1 MTLKRASFTS
11 SLFIVSSFQLHIYH
25 PPPFSV
31 HLKGQFPL
39 PLSLFG
45 PFNRVPPEMLL
56 MLQSVVALKL
66 NAEAVLHLSS
76 PTTNSTRYSSL
87 PHEDAILFVV
97 STTGSFKE
105 FWRFLLQ
112 RNLGNSWLQRVRF
125 AVFGLGDSGYQKYN
139 FVTKKLDKRLL
150 DLGATTI
157 IEKGLGDDQHP
168 SWYGTLKR
176 LRNRASLKI
185 SGQQAQLIWTTSPFL
200 LKEEA
205 YHPARLLNL
214 NLFPETQIPCLSLP
228 SSLESDNWNAA
239 SYDSLK
245 NAEVMSP
252 LIIVSHCPHDGGLLF
267 FMGRSCINV

>member
-1 MTLKRASFTS
+1 
-11 SLFIVSSFQLHIYH
+11 
-25 PPPFSV
+25 
-31 HLKGQFPL
+31 
-39 PLSLFG
+39 
-45 PFNRVPPEMLL
+45 
-56 MLQSVVALKL
+56 MLQSVLAVKL
-66 NAEAVLHLSS
+66 NAGCPASIVSNDEFDS
-76 PTTNSTRYSSL
+76 SSL

-97 STTGSFKE
+97 STTGQGDSPDSFKE

-112 RNLGNSWLQRVRF
+112 RNLGNSWLQRVCF

-157 IEKGLGDDQHP
+157 IEKGLGDDEHP
-168 SWYGTLKR
+168 SWYGTAFFFGIRQVSFVWAKKDLIQPTGSQSRIQDKV
-176 LRNRASLKI
+176 
-185 SGQQAQLIWTTSPFL
+185 SGLIIHT
-200 LKEEA
+200 
-205 YHPARLLNL
+205 
-214 NLFPETQIPCLSLP
+214 LF
-228 SSLESDNWNAA
+228 WNAA

>member
-31 HLKGQFPL
+31 HLKERI
-39 PLSLFG
+39 S
-45 PFNRVPPEMLL
+45 RE
-56 MLQSVVALKL
+56 
-66 NAEAVLHLSS
+66 AERRGCPASIVSNDEFDS
-76 PTTNSTRYSSL
+76 SSL

-97 STTGSFKE
+97 STTGQGDSPDSFKE

-112 RNLGNSWLQRVRF
+112 RNLGNSWLQRVCF

-176 LRNRASLKI
+176 LRNRASLKN
-185 SGQQAQLIWTTSPFL
+185 SGQQAHLIWTTSPFL

-214 NLFPETQIPCLSLP
+214 NLLPETQIPCLSLP

>member
-1 MTLKRASFTS
+1 MLLK
-11 SLFIVSSFQLHIYH
+11 
-25 PPPFSV
+25 
-31 HLKGQFPL
+31 
-39 PLSLFG
+39 
-45 PFNRVPPEMLL
+45 PETLL
-56 MLQSVVALKL
+56 MLQSVLALKL

-76 PTTNSTRYSSL
+76 PTKNSTRYSSL

-97 STTGSFKE
+97 STTGQGDSPDSFKE

-168 SWYGTLKR
+168 SW
-176 LRNRASLKI
+176 
-185 SGQQAQLIWTTSPFL
+185 
-200 LKEEA
+200 
-205 YHPARLLNL
+205 
-214 NLFPETQIPCLSLP
+214 P

-267 FMGRSCINV
+267 FMGRNYINV

>member
-31 HLKGQFPL
+31 HLKERI
-39 PLSLFG
+39 S
-45 PFNRVPPEMLL
+45 RE
-56 MLQSVVALKL
+56 
-66 NAEAVLHLSS
+66 AERRGCPASIVSNDEFDS
-76 PTTNSTRYSSL
+76 SSL

-97 STTGSFKE
+97 STTGQGDSPDSFK
-105 FWRFLLQ
+105 
-112 RNLGNSWLQRVRF
+112 
-125 AVFGLGDSGYQKYN
+125 

-176 LRNRASLKI
+176 LRNRASLKN
-185 SGQQAQLIWTTSPFL
+185 SGQQAHLIWTTSPFL

-214 NLFPETQIPCLSLP
+214 NLLPETQIPCLSLP

>member
-1 MTLKRASFTS
+1 MLLQLLASPIIQRISLTPYLSPSPILCS
-11 SLFIVSSFQLHIYH
+11 SQ
-25 PPPFSV
+25 
-31 HLKGQFPL
+31 
-39 PLSLFG
+39 
-45 PFNRVPPEMLL
+45 RPETLL
-56 MLQSVVALKL
+56 MLQSVLAVKL
-66 NAEAVLHLSS
+66 NAGCPASIVSNDEFDS
-76 PTTNSTRYSSL
+76 SSL

-97 STTGSFKE
+97 STTGQGDSPDSFKE

-112 RNLGNSWLQRVRF
+112 RNLGNSWLQRVCF

-157 IEKGLGDDQHP
+157 IEKGLGDDEHP
-168 SWYGTLKR
+168 SWYETRAFRLPELIHRFTSIDGLKR

-185 SGQQAQLIWTTSPFL
+185 SGQQAQNSNPLPEFVNQGL
-200 LKEEA
+200 L
-205 YHPARLLNL
+205 LWNQTNL
-214 NLFPETQIPCLSLP
+214 NIS
-228 SSLESDNWNAA
+228 WNAA

-252 LIIVSHCPHDGGLLF
+252 PIIVSHCPHDGGLLF

>member
-1 MTLKRASFTS
+1 M
-11 SLFIVSSFQLHIYH
+11 LH
-25 PPPFSV
+25 SV
-31 HLKGQFPL
+31 LA
-39 PLSLFG
+39 
-45 PFNRVPPEMLL
+45 V
-56 MLQSVVALKL
+56 KL
-66 NAEAVLHLSS
+66 NAEAVLRLSS

-97 STTGSFKE
+97 STTGKGDSPDSFKE

-139 FVTKKLDKRLL
+139 I
-150 DLGATTI
+150 LGPHHHR
-157 IEKGLGDDQHP
+157 EEGLGDDQHP
-168 SWYGTLKR
+168 SWYGTKPSVSE
-176 LRNRASLKI
+176 NFWS
-185 SGQQAQLIWTTSPFL
+185 TSTVDMDNITFL

-214 NLFPETQIPCLSLP
+214 NLP

-267 FMGRSCINV
+267 FMGTKLHQCLGVSLIQGIELNLSMWSQV

>member
-31 HLKGQFPL
+31 HLKAGNAL
-39 PLSLFG
+39 DAAERISL
-45 PFNRVPPEMLL
+45 E
-56 MLQSVVALKL
+56 
-66 NAEAVLHLSS
+66 AERRGCPASIVSNDEFDS
-76 PTTNSTRYSSL
+76 SSL

-97 STTGSFKE
+97 STTGQGDSPDSFKE

-157 IEKGLGDDQHP
+157 IEKGLGDDKHP
-168 SWYGTLKR
+168 SWYRTSSGCVACYREPRSTKT
-176 LRNRASLKI
+176 SLNDPLTNSVAQTVKKPSVSENFWSTSTVDMDNITFPSQGGSI
-185 SGQQAQLIWTTSPFL
+185 S
-200 LKEEA
+200 
-205 YHPARLLNL
+205 
-214 NLFPETQIPCLSLP
+214 
-228 SSLESDNWNAA
+228 SS
-239 SYDSLK
+239 
-245 NAEVMSP
+245 
-252 LIIVSHCPHDGGLLF
+252 
-267 FMGRSCINV
+267 

>member
-45 PFNRVPPEMLL
+45 PFNRVPETLL
-56 MLQSVVALKL
+56 MLHSVLAVKL
-66 NAEAVLHLSS
+66 NAEAVLRLSS

-97 STTGSFKE
+97 STTGKGDSPDSFKE

-168 SWYGTLKR
+168 SWYGTAFFFGIRQVSFVWEK
-176 LRNRASLKI
+176 KD
-185 SGQQAQLIWTTSPFL
+185 LIQPTGSQS
-200 LKEEA
+200 
-205 YHPARLLNL
+205 RI
-214 NLFPETQIPCLSLP
+214 QDI
-228 SSLESDNWNAA
+228 NWNAA